1 MSNNIPKVSLEDSLY
16 VLQLA
21 REAALAKNRQTQA
34 NRMNPVVEEIRGLVV
49 NSYQS
54 QSTPS
59 ANGLMGQSDFK
70 ALLDVARSRTSQP
83 ASADSVTSAME
94 RNRLIGAMSEANMS
108 DVDIARQFSMSREEV
123 QLILSAQ
130 QKSRNIR
137 R

>member
-21 REAALAKNRQTQA
+21 REAALAKNRQAQA
-34 NRMNPVVEEIRGLVV
+34 NRMNPVVEEMRGLVA
-49 NSYQS
+49 NSYQ
-54 QSTPS
+54 QPS
-59 ANGLMGQSDFK
+59 AAPSSGVMGQSDFK
-70 ALLDVARSRTSQP
+70 ALLGVAQSRTSQ
-83 ASADSVTSAME
+83 SAAVNSTQSVME
-94 RNRLIGAMSEANMS
+94 RNRMIGAMAEAKMS

-130 QKSRNIR
+130 QKAR

>member
-21 REAALAKNRQTQA
+21 REAALAKNRKAQA
-34 NRMNPVVEEIRGLVV
+34 DRMNPIVEEMRGLVT

-54 QSTPS
+54 PS
-59 ANGLMGQSDFK
+59 AAPSTGVMGQSDFK
-70 ALLDVARSRTSQP
+70 ALLDVAQSRSSQP
-83 ASADSVTSAME
+83 ASAHSTSSVME
-94 RNRLIGAMSEANMS
+94 RNRMIGAMAEANMS

-130 QKSRNIR
+130 QKAR